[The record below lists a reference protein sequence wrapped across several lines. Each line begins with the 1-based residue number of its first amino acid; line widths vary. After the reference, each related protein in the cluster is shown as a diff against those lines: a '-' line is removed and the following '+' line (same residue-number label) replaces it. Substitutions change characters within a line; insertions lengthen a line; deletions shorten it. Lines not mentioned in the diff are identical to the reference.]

1 VSNTKWRII
10 SAFVMIILV
19 LISVLLGKLAVLSL
33 CLIVGGLCLDEILVN
48 IIHLNRKSLKYI
60 TILATFLI
68 LFSLINIILEARGSQ
83 SLFMMM
89 ALLLNSFLFYYLFK
103 IPLAEHFMKKS
114 SDKYPG
120 LISVIAILPFL
131 SIGVF
136 FETSGW
142 KLVLAILLI
151 VTFST
156 DTAAWFF
163 GKNFGKRK
171 LWQEVSPKKTVE
183 GFYGGV
189 ITSALIGTSAWWLF
203 FHDVKWFYFLIFAA
217 CAAISQAGDLVQ
229 SKIKRE
235 FGIKDSS
242 NLIPGHGGVYDRID
256 SLIFLSPFF
265 AVVVKYLGT

>member
-1 VSNTKWRII
+1 
-10 SAFVMIILV
+10 
-19 LISVLLGKLAVLSL
+19 
-33 CLIVGGLCLDEILVN
+33 
-48 IIHLNRKSLKYI
+48 
-60 TILATFLI
+60 
-68 LFSLINIILEARGSQ
+68 
-83 SLFMMM
+83 MM
-89 ALLLNSFLFYYLFK
+89 AFLLNTFLFYYLFK
-103 IPLAEHFMKKS
+103 IPLSEHFMKKS

-131 SIGVF
+131 SIGIF
-136 FETSGW
+136 FESNGW
-142 KLVLAILLI
+142 KLILAILLI
-151 VTFST
+151 VTFTT

-171 LWQEVSPKKTVE
+171 LWQEVSPKKTIE

-189 ITSALIGTSAWWLF
+189 ITSSVVGTCAWWFF
-203 FHDVKWFYFLIFAA
+203 FHDIKWFYLLVFAG

-265 AVVVKYLGT
+265 ALVVKYLGS